1 MKTRKEKDALGTVEV
16 TADSYGGSFT
26 QRALEN
32 FQISSLRAYPS
43 FKWALGT
50 IKKAAA
56 KVNGD
61 LGELDGKLSDAIQ
74 KAADEFLN
82 GDFDADFDLDVYQA
96 GAGTPF
102 NMNVNEILANRAN
115 EHLGGEKGS
124 YKPVHPNDHVNK
136 GQSSNDVIP
145 TALRLAANKDLKSLL
160 RAGSDLINA
169 FEKKTKEFKTMKKVG
184 RTHLQDAVPIT
195 LGDEF
200 GAYASAVRHALARL
214 DAARH
219 ELLELGIG
227 GTAVGSGLNAHPEFS
242 KKICKVLS
250 EWADDTFKL
259 APNLFETTHSMAAFA
274 SVSSALSLLAI
285 ELFRISN
292 DLRLMASGPRAGF
305 NEILLPEVE
314 PGSSIMPGKVNPSVL
329 ECLNMICVQVQGL
342 DHAIRLSAGQGQ
354 LELNWHTPL
363 IAYDLLHQIEILG
376 NGMKMF
382 AEHCVNGI
390 VGNEKEML
398 SALEN
403 STALATALVPK
414 MGYAAVAEIVHKAIE
429 SKRPFTDFL

>member
-1 MKTRKEKDALGTVEV
+1 MKTRKEKDALGSVDVPHE
-16 TADSYGGSFT
+16 SYGGSFT

-56 KVNGD
+56 KVNAE
-61 LGELDGKLSDAIQ
+61 LKELDIKNAEAIQ
-74 KAADEFLN
+74 KAADEFLS
-82 GDFDADFDLDVYQA
+82 GDFDADFDLDIYQA
-96 GAGTPF
+96 GAATPF

-115 EHLGGEKGS
+115 ELLGSEKGT

-145 TALRLAANKDLKSLL
+145 TAIRLAANRDLKPLL
-160 RAGSDLINA
+160 RAGSDLMNA
-169 FEKKTKEFKTMKKVG
+169 FERKAKEFKKMQKVG
-184 RTHLQDAVPIT
+184 RTHLQDAIPIT

-200 GAYASAVRHALARL
+200 GAYASSIRHALARL

-227 GTAVGSGLNAHPEFS
+227 GTAVGSGLNAHPKFAEKMS
-242 KKICKVLS
+242 QLLS
-250 EWADDTFKL
+250 DWVDDHFIP
-259 APNLFETTHSMAAFA
+259 APNLFETTHSMAPFA
-274 SVSSALSLLAI
+274 AVSSALSLLAT

-329 ECLNMICVQVQGL
+329 ECLNMICIQVMGL
-342 DHAIRLSAGQGQ
+342 DHAIRLSAQQGQ
-354 LELNWHTPL
+354 FELNWHTPL
-363 IAYDLLHQIEILG
+363 IAFDLLHQIEILS

-382 AEHCVNGI
+382 TQHCIDGI
-390 VGNEKEML
+390 VANEAEMKT
-398 SALEN
+398 ALEN

-414 MGYAAVAEIVHKAIE
+414 LGYAKVAEIVHKAHAT
-429 SKRPFTDFL
+429 KRPLTDFL